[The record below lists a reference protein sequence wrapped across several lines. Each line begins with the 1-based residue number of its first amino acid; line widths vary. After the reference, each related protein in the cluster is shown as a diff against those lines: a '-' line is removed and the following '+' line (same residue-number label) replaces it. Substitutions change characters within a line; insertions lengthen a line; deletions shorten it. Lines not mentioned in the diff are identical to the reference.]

1 MFRLIF
7 FNIILLTSSLFLY
20 PQTFEELKE
29 KYEEGQKAMKLGE
42 LDNAIKIFTDL
53 ANICE
58 LTNRPIA
65 LSGVLNELGG
75 CYMLKG
81 QFDKAEE
88 LFNRS
93 IELKKETGQISEL
106 LASYNNL
113 AALYLT
119 FGNKDKALSYLLKG
133 EEILPQ
139 VSDKKAKGEFLFNLG
154 YFYYSSFDLL
164 DKALLYL
171 NQSLHFLIE
180 TKDDDYLAGVN
191 YLIAEISY
199 KIEDYAN
206 ATVFL
211 ENAIES
217 QRKRNSKDDLAKSY
231 NLAGLIAFSQKDFT
245 KANVYFELA
254 AEIIPQGKESKG
266 TAISYFNLGRMYFTQ
281 KEYENAIKYFKKTID
296 ITEKLRIKASG
307 DIRKD
312 FFEIMHYAYQ
322 YLTATYLRT
331 NQPVNAFN
339 TVESMSAKYLI
350 DQLKEREE
358 KQNISHN
365 FDINAFRGNLPEHT
379 TVLSYSNV
387 SLSAN
392 SSDFIGIAIF
402 CISKSLFRA
411 MEIDPKTFS
420 EQIITVNGT
429 TIESYYQQLR
439 GFKPTKVKEGMVPFT
454 GKTGDL
460 EKIINYYRYLL
471 MKVNHTGRERDE
483 FRYLSMAFYKLFIS
497 PFEAELNGK
506 KQIIVVPGDI
516 LSFIPFETFMDQNGK
531 YLVEK
536 FNIRYVQSLTV
547 FDLISKRKYDKP
559 SHTIL
564 AIGNPD
570 YVNKDQS
577 TTKLDSYLK
586 SDGEFLKFRLNAL
599 NLIENNPNHVEALY
613 KQLGFSEWESLPG
626 TEEELKQI
634 KNIFTSA
641 ELLNG
646 ENASEEKIKELSEKG
661 MLKKY
666 NIIHFATHGLAVS
679 ELPELSA
686 LVLSNKNISQSNDDG
701 YLRASEITKLQ
712 LNCNLMVLSACE
724 TGLGKIYGGEGVVGL
739 TQSFLIAGAKGLI
752 VSLWQVADQS
762 TMEFMK
768 GFYTLV
774 KENNLT
780 FDHALR
786 EIKMKF
792 IKNKYSHPFYW
803 APFVMYGC

>member
-1 MFRLIF
+1 MFRLIL
-7 FNIILLTSSLFLY
+7 FNIILLTTSLFLY
-20 PQTFEELKE
+20 SQPFEEVKK
-29 KYEEGQKAMKLGE
+29 KYEEGQKAMMLGE
-42 LDNAIKIFTDL
+42 LDHAIKIFTDL

-88 LFNRS
+88 AFYRS
-93 IELKKETGQISEL
+93 IELKKETGQIPEL
-106 LASYNNL
+106 LTSYNNL
-113 AALYLT
+113 ANLYFT
-119 FGNKDKALSYLLKG
+119 FGNKDKALSSLLKG

-154 YFYYSSFDLL
+154 YFYYSSFELL

-171 NQSLHFLIE
+171 NQSLPLLIE
-180 TKDDDYLAGVN
+180 IGDDEYLSSVN

-199 KIEDYAN
+199 KIEDYEK
-206 ATVFL
+206 ATFFL
-211 ENAIES
+211 EKAIDS
-217 QRKRNSKDDLAKSY
+217 QRKIYSKIDLARSY

-245 KANVYFELA
+245 KAIMYFEIA
-254 AEIIPQGKESKG
+254 TEVIPEGKESKG
-266 TAISYFNLGRMYFTQ
+266 IAISYFNLGLLYLKQ
-281 KEYENAIKYFKKTID
+281 KDYENAIKYFKKTID
-296 ITEKLRIKASG
+296 ITEKLRIEASG
-307 DIRKD
+307 DIRRD
-312 FFEIMHYAYQ
+312 FFEIMHHAYQ
-322 YLTATYLRT
+322 YLTAIYLRT

-350 DQLKEREE
+350 DQLKQREE

-365 FDINAFRGNLPEHT
+365 FDINAFRVNLPEHT
-379 TVLSYSNV
+379 AVLSYSNV

-392 SSDFIGIAIF
+392 STDFIGIASF

-411 MEIDPKTFS
+411 MEIDPKNFS
-420 EQIITVNGT
+420 EQIIKVNGS
-429 TIESYYQQLR
+429 TIESNYQQLR
-439 GFKPTKVKEGMVPFT
+439 GFKPTKIKEGMVPFAD
-454 GKTGDL
+454 KTGDL

-471 MKVNHTGRERDE
+471 MRVNPTERERDE

-497 PFEAELNGK
+497 PFEAELNDK

-577 TTKLDSYLK
+577 TTKLGSFLK

-599 NLIENNPNHVEALY
+599 SLIENSPNHVESLY
-613 KQLGFSEWESLPG
+613 KHLGFSEWGSLPG
-626 TEEELKQI
+626 TEEELQQI
-634 KNIFTSA
+634 KNIFPSA

-646 ENASEEKIKELSEKG
+646 ENASEVKIKELSETG

-701 YLRASEITKLQ
+701 YLRAGEIIKLQ

-739 TQSFLIAGAKGLI
+739 TQSFLIAGANGLI

-774 KENNLT
+774 KENSLA
-780 FDHALR
+780 FDQALR

-792 IKNKYSHPFYW
+792 IKSKYSQPFYW
-803 APFVMYGC
+803 APFVMYGY